1 MGDWRGIGGCS
12 VWRLWWQRD
21 GENKDKNGETAVGW
35 KKEVLD
41 VHSCGGQVGV
51 RRMFNLVSGTRN
63 DGTAVGL
70 ERGRWGLFVAV
81 VALYGTENVA
91 HGLMGQDS

>member
-1 MGDWRGIGGCS
+1 MFGLESFVAERGGKQGQEWGNSC
-12 VWRLWWQRD
+12 
-21 GENKDKNGETAVGW
+21 GW

-41 VHSCGGQVGV
+41 VHSWGGQVGV
-51 RRMFNLVSGTRN
+51 RRMFNRVSWTRN
-63 DGTAVGL
+63 GGTAVGL

-91 HGLMGQDS
+91 QGLMGQDS